1 MGPFRWLYLA
11 VFVAIAAVFA
21 LCAVALLVLAVAT
34 FLPAA
39 MPGDAGLRPRFLAVL
54 EAVGILTIAVA
65 ALELSQTVIEEE
77 VRRSA
82 HLSSPTRARR
92 FLSRFL
98 VVVVVTSAIECLIG
112 IFEYLHDAPERL
124 PHVAAIGIASA
135 VILVAWGAFVRWNRA
150 AEELEPEA
158 LETAKSE
165 DRKVE
170 PS

>member
-1 MGPFRWLYLA
+1 
-11 VFVAIAAVFA
+11 
-21 LCAVALLVLAVAT
+21 
-34 FLPAA
+34 
-39 MPGDAGLRPRFLAVL
+39 
-54 EAVGILTIAVA
+54 
-65 ALELSQTVIEEE
+65 
-77 VRRSA
+77 
-82 HLSSPTRARR
+82 
-92 FLSRFL
+92 
-98 VVVVVTSAIECLIG
+98 VVVTSAIEFLIG